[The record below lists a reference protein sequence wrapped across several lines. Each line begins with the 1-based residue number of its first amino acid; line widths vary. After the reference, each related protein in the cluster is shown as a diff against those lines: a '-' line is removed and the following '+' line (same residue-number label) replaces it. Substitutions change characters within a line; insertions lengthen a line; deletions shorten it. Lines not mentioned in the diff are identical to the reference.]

1 MTIPQLNGKGLFVFS
16 DPGGAKP
23 VLALAESLQE
33 KLNWYKIISNRQYNF
48 YSNFSV
54 QVQES
59 VTSAIEELKISN
71 PDFLLTGTSYT
82 SSIELEFIKAARNL
96 SIPSYAFVD
105 HWTSIRDRFS
115 LAGEEI
121 LPDKILV
128 IDEQAKQIAVEQ
140 GLEEKRLLV
149 FGNPYHR
156 FLEKWTPAISKDF
169 FLRSLRL
176 EDSAKKIILYAPDPL
191 SNVNGINT
199 FGFDEVT
206 ATAALK
212 EAVNHR
218 LDKEYKFVCNPH
230 PNQKIELLKPFED
243 QSMIITPAGTD
254 LNSLIFYADA
264 VVGFFSNILLEA
276 QVMKKPVLRFF
287 ISKEMKDPFENM
299 EVGKIVY
306 PATIVQELKALQ

>member
-33 KLNWYKIISNRQYNF
+33 KLSWYKVISDREYNF

-54 QVQES
+54 QVQQG
-59 VTSAIEELKISN
+59 VISASEELKISS
-71 PDFLLTGTSYT
+71 PDFILTGTSYT
-82 SSIELEFIKAARNL
+82 SSIELEFIKAARGL
-96 SIPSYAFVD
+96 SIPTYAFVD
-105 HWTSIRDRFS
+105 HWTSIRERFS

-128 IDEQAKQIAVEQ
+128 IDEQAKQIAVQQ
-140 GLEEKRLLV
+140 GLDGKRILI
-149 FGNPYHR
+149 FGNPYHQ
-156 FLEKWTPAISKDF
+156 FLEKWSPVVSKGI
-169 FLRSLRL
+169 FLRSLGL
-176 EDSAKKIILYAPDPL
+176 EDGANKIILYAPDPL
-191 SNVNGINT
+191 SNVNGINA

-212 EAVNHR
+212 DVVNNQ
-218 LDKEYKFVCNPH
+218 LDEGYLFVCNPH

-287 ISKEMKDPFENM
+287 IRKGMKDPFEKM
-299 EVGKIVY
+299 DVGKIVY
-306 PATIVQELKALQ
+306 PETIVQELKAL

>member
-1 MTIPQLNGKGLFVFS
+1 VTIPQLNGKGLFVFS

-33 KLNWYKIISNRQYNF
+33 KLSWYKVISDREYNF

-54 QVQES
+54 QVQQG
-59 VTSAIEELKISN
+59 VISASEELKISS
-71 PDFLLTGTSYT
+71 PDFILTGTSYT
-82 SSIELEFIKAARNL
+82 SSIELEFIKAARAL

-105 HWTSIRDRFS
+105 HWTSIRERFS

-128 IDEQAKQIAVEQ
+128 IDEQAKQIAVQQ
-140 GLEEKRLLV
+140 GLEEKRILI

-156 FLEKWTPAISKDF
+156 FLEKWTPAVSKEF
-169 FLRSLRL
+169 FLRSLAL
-176 EDSAKKIILYAPDPL
+176 EDAGKKIILYAPDPL
-191 SNVNGINT
+191 SNVNGINA
-199 FGFDEVT
+199 FGFNEVT

-212 EAVNHR
+212 DAVNNQ
-218 LDKEYKFVCNPH
+218 LDKGYLFVCNPH

-287 ISKEMKDPFENM
+287 IRKGMKDPFEKM
-299 EVGKIVY
+299 DVGKIVY
-306 PATIVQELKALQ
+306 PETIVQELKAL